1 MNRTTIV
8 TLLLFLIWGCT
19 QSLFAQ
25 VDNPYFLDDT
35 HTISVSR
42 RTILYVPLGEDSIIQ
57 ERNSGEWSEFRSI
70 SYLSCLNKKRVA
82 ENADIPVIGFIK
94 SEIGLEDYDFYIVN
108 YKGHLYYLSKDSCQD
123 NSLIDAKN
131 IEIRECSESLKKEI
145 EKLSNDFIRRVET
158 KAKQASNQL
167 AILNEK
173 GMSIVDSLTKARVVK
188 ENDELLNSFNIWLE
202 SLDDTRKKASNI
214 LVIHRSELSKPN
226 SAAGCDYTMTFTNT
240 SPKTIKYLDWK
251 GNAYN
256 AVDDVVSCEIRN
268 SSLLQGRVTGP
279 INANVEHS
287 GTWET
292 IIYNWSAKRI
302 RLTGISII
310 YTDGTKANLSSKEID
325 AILGA
330 PYKQL
335 SMSQRVLIRNHAMTE
350 MSLQRDS
357 LKTLSNYLSSPE
369 NARFSTAESLAQ
381 ERELYKHITELG
393 QEFMRLRRKNSLP
406 IWEVPANV
414 EKLLGAVVY

>member
-131 IEIRECSESLKKEI
+131 I
-145 EKLSNDFIRRVET
+145 
-158 KAKQASNQL
+158 
-167 AILNEK
+167 
-173 GMSIVDSLTKARVVK
+173 
-188 ENDELLNSFNIWLE
+188 
-202 SLDDTRKKASNI
+202 
-214 LVIHRSELSKPN
+214 
-226 SAAGCDYTMTFTNT
+226 
-240 SPKTIKYLDWK
+240 
-251 GNAYN
+251 
-256 AVDDVVSCEIRN
+256 
-268 SSLLQGRVTGP
+268 
-279 INANVEHS
+279 
-287 GTWET
+287 
-292 IIYNWSAKRI
+292 
-302 RLTGISII
+302 
-310 YTDGTKANLSSKEID
+310 
-325 AILGA
+325 
-330 PYKQL
+330 
-335 SMSQRVLIRNHAMTE
+335 
-350 MSLQRDS
+350 
-357 LKTLSNYLSSPE
+357 
-369 NARFSTAESLAQ
+369 
-381 ERELYKHITELG
+381 
-393 QEFMRLRRKNSLP
+393 
-406 IWEVPANV
+406 
-414 EKLLGAVVY
+414 